1 MCLLVV
7 FLLAVG
13 KHMFFF
19 IFLWHD
25 PGMTPRAK
33 VVINQLRWEKKL
45 LQTEIKEMRKIRDK
59 SDRNCEED
67 E

>member
-13 KHMFFF
+13 KHMCFFL
-19 IFLWHD
+19 FLWHD
-25 PGMTPRAK
+25 PRMTLRAK

-45 LQTEIKEMRKIRDK
+45 LQTEIKEMRKMRDK
-59 SDRNCEED
+59 SERNCEED